1 MQSNSKN
8 NLPPC
13 QHTAAVIA
21 VLLAALLA
29 SSNADA
35 QLLPNQPLSAAPA
48 ANMAPPVQLA
58 DFRAIYKELVEINT
72 TDSVGSCTN
81 AAQAMAAH
89 LKRGGY
95 ADSDLQ
101 ILVHPG
107 NPTKGNLV
115 ARLKGTGEKKPLL
128 LLAHMDV
135 VEAKREDWT
144 RDPFKLIEENG
155 IFYARGSSDDKAMAA
170 AFVSNMIR
178 YREDKLTPKRDI
190 ILALTCDEEIIP
202 SKFSGIEYLLKNH
215 RSLIDAELALNEGG
229 GGALDKNEKP
239 VAYQLQIGE
248 KVFVTYQLEVTNP
261 GGHSAR
267 PVRDNAIYHLADGL
281 SRLGKFD
288 FPIVFNS
295 TTRTYFERLA
305 KIEGDP
311 KVAADMRAMLTN
323 PTDTA
328 TLERL
333 YVVNPSYN
341 SSLRTTCVATMV
353 DAGHATNAL
362 PQRARATVNCRI
374 LPGESVDEVQK
385 TIVRVLADE
394 KIKVNPTGEAM
405 LSPPPPL
412 SPIVLQA
419 VESTV
424 TDMWPGVPVI
434 PTMLVATTD
443 GRFLNNLGI
452 WTYGLGAFTGVEGS
466 GVHGL
471 NEHIRV
477 KSLDEQHEFLYR
489 VGKKLAAQ

>member
-1 MQSNSKN
+1 MQPNNKN
-8 NLPPC
+8 HVPRV
-13 QHTAAVIA
+13 QRRAATAAM
-21 VLLAALLA
+21 LLVALLGGGGA
-29 SSNADA
+29 GA
-35 QLLPNQPLSAAPA
+35 QQQPAQPLPTAPA
-48 ANMAPPVQLA
+48 ANLAPPAQQA
-58 DFRAIYKELVEINT
+58 RFRAIYKELVETNT
-72 TDSVGSCTN
+72 TDSAGSCTN
-81 AAQAMAAH
+81 AANAMAAH
-89 LKRGGY
+89 LRRGGY
-95 ADSDLQ
+95 ADSDIHL
-101 ILVHPG
+101 LVHPG
-107 NPTKGNLV
+107 NPAKGNLV

-144 RDPFKLIEENG
+144 RDPFKLVEENG
-155 IFYARGSSDDKAMAA
+155 MLYARGASDDKAMAA
-170 AFVSNMIR
+170 AFVSNMVR
-178 YREDKLTPKRDI
+178 YKEDKLLPKRDI
-190 ILALTCDEEIIP
+190 ILALTCDEEIVP
-202 SKFSGIEYLLKNH
+202 SKFSGIDYLLKNH
-215 RSLIDAELALNEGG
+215 RPLIDAELALNEGG

-239 VAYQLQIGE
+239 VSYHLQIGE

-288 FPIVFNS
+288 FPIVFTP
-295 TTRTYFERLA
+295 TTRAYLERLS
-305 KIEGDP
+305 KIEADP
-311 KVAADMRAMLTN
+311 KVAGDMRAMLAN

-333 YVVNPSYN
+333 YAVNASYN
-341 SSLRTTCVATMV
+341 ASLRTTCVATMV

-385 TIVRVLADE
+385 TIVRVLADD
-394 KIKVNPTGEAM
+394 KIKVSPTGEAM

-412 SPIVLQA
+412 SPAVLQA

-452 WTYGLGAFTGVEGS
+452 WTYGVGGFGGVENS

-471 NEHIRV
+471 NEHIRA
-477 KSLDEQHEFLYR
+477 KSLDEEHEFLYR
-489 VGKKLAAQ
+489 VAKKLAVQ